1 MPKRRYRL
9 NLFSIINETFG
20 SSKQFVFSTFLRNP
34 YFRRPAKF
42 GKPKGVVFD
51 ENEVERYKLDLHLN
65 FLFRKVTDWNQT
77 LLVKFDYLVV
87 KFILEP
93 QRKRSVN
100 FRKSCGGGRSWRR
113 DWRERE
119 KKTVKKKEN
128 QFVKKKNLFFC
139 AFLDLAL
146 DQNVYL
152 NYLLFKFINIFL
164 HVTYLLK
171 PAWCVFSWFQSAM
184 TTMDASCMAQFKVT

>member
-1 MPKRRYRL
+1 MYKKRGNFPVAAPRGHSYFLIQVNLFRSSKMPKRRYRL

-65 FLFRKVTDWNQT
+65 LLFCKVTDWNKT
-77 LLVKFDYLVV
+77 SLVKFDYLVV

-119 KKTVKKKEN
+119 KKNCQKKRKSICKKEK
-128 QFVKKKNLFFC
+128 FVFLCLFRPC
-139 AFLDLAL
+139 
-146 DQNVYL
+146 
-152 NYLLFKFINIFL
+152 IR
-164 HVTYLLK
+164 
-171 PAWCVFSWFQSAM
+171 PECVP
-184 TTMDASCMAQFKVT
+184 